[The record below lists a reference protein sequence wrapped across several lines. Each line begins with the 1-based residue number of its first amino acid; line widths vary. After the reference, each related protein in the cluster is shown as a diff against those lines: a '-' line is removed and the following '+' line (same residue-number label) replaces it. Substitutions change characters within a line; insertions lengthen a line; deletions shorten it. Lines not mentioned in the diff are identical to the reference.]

1 MKKLIIIACGAL
13 AAGTASLA
21 VAGEA
26 AAAPDESGQTY
37 ANAKAAL
44 LAANYNP
51 VVSSVVGD
59 ALPRDEC
66 IVVNQQTTQATPF
79 YGGAGPRGGMILGSG
94 NPKVMLSLDCNPHPK

>member
-13 AAGTASLA
+13 AAGAASLA
-21 VAGEA
+21 VVGQA
-26 AAAPDESGQTY
+26 AAAPDQTGQTY

-44 LAANYNP
+44 GGSYNV

-66 IVVNQQTTQATPF
+66 TVVRQQTTVATPF
-79 YGGAGPRGGMILGSG
+79 YGGAGPRGGMITGSG